1 MTKTID
7 HLFYQTFAVVYQIKA
22 RSSVFYSVVFAFWT
36 SWRDRRCGS
45 SNSQHLSLATLEME
59 SGAGRSLH
67 PPFFFFSQALRI
79 LDRSEG
85 FKLLPWICQ

>member
-22 RSSVFYSVVFAFWT
+22 RSSVFYSVEYAFWT
-36 SWRDRRCGS
+36 SWRGRRCGS
-45 SNSQHLSLATLEME
+45 LNSQHLSLATLEME
-59 SGAGRSLH
+59 SGSRRSLH
-67 PPFFFFSQALRI
+67 PPFFFFSQALHI
-79 LDRSEG
+79 LNRSEG